1 MTTANYSIVT
11 ALDLASQAKASEQ
24 ESGGKKRKLP
34 SSSSGQVDCSSD
46 EESVDEDI
54 VARFGV

>member
-1 MTTANYSIVT
+1 MTTIYYSLVT

-34 SSSSGQVDCSSD
+34 SSSTGQIDCSSD

-54 VARFGV
+54 VARFVV